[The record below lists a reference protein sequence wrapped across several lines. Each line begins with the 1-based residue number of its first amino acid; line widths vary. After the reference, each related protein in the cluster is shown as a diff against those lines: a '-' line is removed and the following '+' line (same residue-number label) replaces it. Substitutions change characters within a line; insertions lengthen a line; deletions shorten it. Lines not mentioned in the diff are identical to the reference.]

1 MLRCCGL
8 VVITQTSA
16 DANQKVIGEGMKEFL
31 AQGKRGE
38 LFITS
43 KIWNDE
49 HRPADVR

>member
-1 MLRCCGL
+1 MLRCWL
-8 VVITQTSA
+8 ALAPSA
-16 DANQKVIGEGMKEFL
+16 DANQKVIGEGLKEFL